1 MSSRD
6 SVVAWPLGD
15 RAGGEP
21 GGDGGAVG
29 SHWLSLADIGRRLG
43 VPASDVRDYV
53 EHHGAFIEVM
63 HFGQRTLVGRSSLP
77 TLEAIRRCYETGADA
92 DAVNKE
98 MARRRGRTKGT
109 AAAAARGEATEAA
122 PAAGT
127 AVTPAPAP
135 AAVPQRA
142 SPREVV
148 LPTYDVAN
156 EIIGLRREVAEV
168 RRTMHALNEALAAR
182 DEALRTVLSALAEL
196 VATQDNERRLAEG
209 ERDRQNATEHRQ
221 TLEAVNELL
230 GIARRRNRWRL

>member
-63 HFGQRTLVGRSSLP
+63 HFNQRTLVGRSSLP

-92 DAVNKE
+92 DSVNKE

-109 AAAAARGEATEAA
+109 AAAAARGEAATA
-122 PAAGT
+122 PET
-127 AVTPAPAP
+127 AVATTPS
-135 AAVPQRA
+135 AAVPERA
-142 SPREVV
+142 APREVV

-221 TLEAVNELL
+221 TLAAVNELL